1 MAWNLCGIWYGTVVV
16 VVNMNNKKSGSSLSV
31 VSWAQSVKRA
41 TRKEADSDPCVG
53 FLVRNLCHK
62 LEGGRL
68 VFDRGVERREG
79 EGGSPNQV
87 RFEPFFFSEQ

>member
-1 MAWNLCGIWYGTVVV
+1 MWYETTV
-16 VVNMNNKKSGSSLSV
+16 VVNMNNKKGGSSLSV
-31 VSWAQSVKRA
+31 VIWAQQQSVGRA

-68 VFDRGVERREG
+68 VFRRGVERREG
-79 EGGSPNQV
+79 QGGSPNQV
-87 RFEPFFFSEQ
+87 RFEDFFQ